1 MARLSKSRNLSSHL
15 NSLSDFQDDQYMR
28 SSSEKLSGP
37 EVLGDEVFVTKENFC
52 DAHSAA

>member
-1 MARLSKSRNLSSHL
+1 
-15 NSLSDFQDDQYMR
+15 MR

-52 DAHSAA
+52 DAQSAA